1 MLSSYGNIIFISV
14 DCCRGDRLPAVAP
27 WPHQKHPPLPEDFF
41 LDAQLRRGVLF
52 ARVVAGGRY
61 RLSQTPPMLFLKR
74 AAGFACTAPARLLA
88 LFKRPSKS
96 VTTG

>member
-1 MLSSYGNIIFISV
+1 MLSSYGNIIFVSV

-52 ARVVAGGRY
+52 V
-61 RLSQTPPMLFLKR
+61 
-74 AAGFACTAPARLLA
+74 
-88 LFKRPSKS
+88 FKRPSKS